1 MISAPSGLMV
11 TVDGQEGIELDIS
24 HTVEVSRDPR
34 VTKLIVADNY
44 DFFALLREK
53 L

>member
-1 MISAPSGLMV
+1 
-11 TVDGQEGIELDIS
+11 
-24 HTVEVSRDPR
+24 VSRDPR

>member
-1 MISAPSGLMV
+1 MV
-11 TVDGQEGIELDIS
+11 TVDGQEGIELDVS
-24 HTVEVSRDPR
+24 QTVEVSRDPR
-34 VTKLIVADNY
+34 VTKLVVADDY